1 MNARVLLAFG
11 ALALFLPV
19 SGCAAGSLQL
29 TAVNDTELAGHAS
42 HDPPTTRADP
52 RDGRGETVKR
62 AVENGSTTVTAP
74 SPPLDSE
81 GRTYAVDGA
90 YYDLAVEP
98 RGNHTEWSVTLLV
111 DYNRSADDPT
121 VEYADLSPVDRS
133 VLRRATLQRPRRLYE
148 GYDQGA
154 VWRYTPAQLEASAFS
169 EEYVAVRYG
178 GDRVAVR
185 IEREPV
191 AVTEYRYTATQ
202 VAPSAGAYGA
212 SLRENY
218 AFTLSPADLSSAERD
233 LLARATNGTYYAG
246 SSYDDVFRS
255 VRNRLR
261 AHDPVGST
269 DSGGSW
275 VVRYDG
281 TTYWAEL
288 EYEPLDF
295 TG

>member
-11 ALALFLPV
+11 ALAMFLPV
-19 SGCAAGSLQL
+19 SGCAAGSVQL

-42 HDPPTTRADP
+42 SDPPATWASPKD
-52 RDGRGETVKR
+52 DRGEIVTR
-62 AVENGSTTVTAP
+62 AVENGSTTVTHP
-74 SPPLDSE
+74 SLPLDPE

-90 YYDLAVEP
+90 YYDLAVES
-98 RGNHTEWSVTLLV
+98 RENRTEWSVNVLV

-121 VEYADLSPVDRS
+121 VESAELSPVDRS
-133 VLRRATLQRPRRLYE
+133 VLRRATIQRPRRLYE

-169 EEYVAVRYG
+169 EEYVALRYG

-185 IEREPV
+185 VEREPV
-191 AVTEYRYTATQ
+191 AVTEYRYTATE
-202 VAPSAGAYGA
+202 VAPDAETYGA

-218 AFTLSPADLSSAERD
+218 ALTLSPADLSSAERD

-255 VRNRLR
+255 VRNRFR

-269 DSGGSW
+269 DSGGWW

-288 EYEPLDF
+288 EYEPIEF
-295 TG
+295 AG

>member
-1 MNARVLLAFG
+1 MNARLLLAFG

-19 SGCAAGSLQL
+19 SGCATGSLQL

-42 HDPPTTRADP
+42 REPPTTWDDP
-52 RDGRGETVKR
+52 RDDRGEIVTR
-62 AVENGSTTVTAP
+62 AVENGSTTVTHP
-74 SPPLDSE
+74 SLPLDP
-81 GRTYAVDGA
+81 GTYAVDGA
-90 YYDLAVEP
+90 YYDFAVEP
-98 RGNHTEWSVTLLV
+98 TGNRTEWSVNGLV
-111 DYNRSADDPT
+111 DYNGSVDGPAIDFSDLPPADR
-121 VEYADLSPVDRS
+121 DL
-133 VLRRATLQRPRRLYE
+133 LRWLFVGGQPSRLYE
-148 GYDQGA
+148 GYDRGA
-154 VWRYTPAQLEASAFS
+154 VRRYTRAQLEASMLS

-178 GDRVAVR
+178 RDRYAVR
-185 IEREPV
+185 VEREPV

-202 VAPSAGAYGA
+202 VAPSAATYGA

-218 AFTLSPADLSSAERD
+218 AFTLSPTDLPSAERD

-255 VRNRLR
+255 VRNRFR

-281 TTYWAEL
+281 TTYWTEL
-288 EYEPLDF
+288 EYEPVDF
-295 TG
+295 RG